1 MRPKTIIL
9 FVIAVGCGLVA
20 SIGVSQYMQTA
31 AGSGDVAVKT
41 ATIFVAITD
50 INIGEK
56 LDAQNV
62 KLEEWPK
69 DRVPEGAITE
79 LNELEDRFPRQ
90 RLYVGEPIMSAKLM
104 NGNDRGSPA
113 LTIPKGFRVVSVKVT
128 VESSVSGM
136 VQPGDRVDLLVFL
149 RKSNEIPETGTRTI
163 LTDVNI
169 FSVDGATER
178 STDADGQQVN
188 VRSVSLLVKPDQAE
202 AVMLASELGRLSL
215 SLRRPDDTSDE
226 ASSGETIQSLLGA
239 GPGNPN
245 DRRPNSESGGFV
257 DWLSTQ
263 SAEPTAPQQPTIQA
277 VPAGLEPEW
286 TMQILT
292 PSGHREFRWD
302 DAEQLPVEVTANT
315 SPDAANP
322 AHPIS
327 VQPISVPLNGTPNP
341 PLPADNPLEI
351 VEDLEEAL

>member
-9 FVIAVGCGLVA
+9 FVIAVACGLVA

-31 AGSGDVAVKT
+31 AGSAVAVVET
-41 ATIFVAITD
+41 ATIFVAVTD

-79 LNELEDRFPRQ
+79 LDELEDRFPRQ
-90 RLYVGEPIMSAKLM
+90 RLYVGEPILTAKLM
-104 NGNDRGSPA
+104 DGNDRGSPA

-163 LTDVNI
+163 LKDVNI

-178 STDADGQQVN
+178 STDANGQQVN
-188 VRSVSLLVKPDQAE
+188 VRSVSLLVKPEQAE
-202 AVMLASELGRLSL
+202 SVMLASELGRLSL
-215 SLRRPDDTSDE
+215 SLRRPDDTSED
-226 ASSGETIQSLLGA
+226 ASGGETIQSLLGA
-239 GPGNPN
+239 GAGNPN
-245 DRRPNSESGGFV
+245 DRRPKSEDGGFV
-257 DWLSTQ
+257 GWLSSQ
-263 SAEPTAPQQPTIQA
+263 SETPADTQQPPAQQ
-277 VPAGLEPEW
+277 VPVDQEPEW

-292 PSGHREFRWD
+292 PSGHREFRWL
-302 DAEQLPVEVTANT
+302 DAAQLPVEVTADSDS
-315 SPDAANP
+315 SPAAAIP
-322 AHPIS
+322 AA
-327 VQPISVPLNGTPNP
+327 QPIAAPLNGTPSP
-341 PLPADNPLEI
+341 PPTADTPLEI